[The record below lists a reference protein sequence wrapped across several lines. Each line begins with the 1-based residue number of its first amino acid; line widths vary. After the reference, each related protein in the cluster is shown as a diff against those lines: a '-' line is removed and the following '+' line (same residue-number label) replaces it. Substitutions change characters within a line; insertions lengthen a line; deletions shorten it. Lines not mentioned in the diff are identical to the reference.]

1 MRCVKAIIEF
11 LIVYEIFQKK
21 PNLYDFCFEILLTA
35 TLEKYYLVN
44 FAEGTLYNYA
54 CADAFVLTAVTTMME
69 IH

>member
-1 MRCVKAIIEF
+1 MRCVKAIIEL
-11 LIVYEIFQKK
+11 LIAYEIFQQT
-21 PNLYDFCFEILLTA
+21 NLYDFCFEILLTA